1 MIFETLADIGCWEVI
16 TKIKGA
22 SFLMIKE
29 QTIDTLKS
37 FYNLMAQ
44 TRKVRFDIVNQLLSF
59 NSVSKGPYDALQ
71 SALISLEM
79 CLKEEHKTILKIDGS
94 EYIDV
99 DLTYEITELKKDI
112 YYLENGEEKFM
123 SYLESMHPNFSSHVQ
138 NGVAL
143 LKGKYFNCFI
153 TDRDGTT
160 NNYCGRYRSSV
171 QSIYNAVFLT
181 RFAKNATSN
190 PIIITSAPLK
200 DIGIV
205 DVSTIPDKVIIY
217 AASKGREFIDLSGT
231 RKSYPIDDQK
241 QQRIGRLNQELNQL
255 IKDPAYEKF
264 SMIGSGLQLKFGQ
277 TTIARQDI
285 NGSIPEAKSK
295 TFLTLVESIVKKLD
309 PAGKNFRI
317 EDTGLDIEI
326 ILTISD
332 EKAGLKDFDK
342 ADAVKYLDKELNL
355 GLGKGPHLICG
366 DTGSD
371 VPMLEAAMESTD
383 DTWSVFVTRNPELAD
398 RVKAVCPNSLTV
410 PEPDILMSILNQLAI
425 PQMTS

>member
-1 MIFETLADIGCWEVI
+1 
-16 TKIKGA
+16 
-22 SFLMIKE
+22 
-29 QTIDTLKS
+29 
-37 FYNLMAQ
+37 
-44 TRKVRFDIVNQLLSF
+44 
-59 NSVSKGPYDALQ
+59 
-71 SALISLEM
+71 M

-241 QQRIGRLNQELNQL
+241 QQLIGRLNQELNQL
-255 IKDPAYEKF
+255 IKDPANEKF

-295 TFLTLVESIVKKLD
+295 TFLALVESIVKKLD

>member
-295 TFLTLVESIVKKLD
+295 TFLALVENIVKKLD

>member
-1 MIFETLADIGCWEVI
+1 
-16 TKIKGA
+16 
-22 SFLMIKE
+22 MIKE

-205 DVSTIPDKVIIY
+205 DVSTTPDKVIIY

-241 QQRIGRLNQELNQL
+241 QQLIGRLNQELNQL

-295 TFLTLVESIVKKLD
+295 TFLALVESIVKKLD

>member
-200 DIGIV
+200 DIGLV

-241 QQRIGRLNQELNQL
+241 QLLIGRLNQELNQL

-295 TFLTLVESIVKKLD
+295 TFLALVENIVKKLD

>member
-1 MIFETLADIGCWEVI
+1 
-16 TKIKGA
+16 
-22 SFLMIKE
+22 MIKE

-44 TRKVRFDIVNQLLSF
+44 TREVRFDIVNQLLSF
-59 NSVSKGPYDALQ
+59 NSVSKGQYDALQ
-71 SALISLEM
+71 SALRSLEM
-79 CLKEEHKTILKIDGS
+79 CLKEEHKTTLKIDGS
-94 EYIDV
+94 EDIDV

-112 YYLENGEEKFM
+112 YYLENGEDKFI

-160 NNYCGRYRSSV
+160 NNYCGRYRSSI

-205 DVSTIPDKVIIY
+205 NVSTIPDKVIIY

-231 RKSYPIDDQK
+231 RKSYPVDNQK
-241 QQRIGRLNQELNQL
+241 QQLIGRLNRELSQL
-255 IKDPAYEKF
+255 IKEPAYEKF

-285 NGSIPEAKSK
+285 NDSILEAKSK
-295 TFLTLVESIVKKLD
+295 AFLALVENIVKKLD
-309 PAGKNFRI
+309 PAGENFRI

-332 EKAGLKDFDK
+332 EKVGLKDFDK

-371 VPMLEAAMESTD
+371 LPMLEAVMESTD
-383 DTWSVFVTRNPELAD
+383 DTWSVFVTQNPELAD
-398 RVKAVCPNSLTV
+398 RVRAVCPNALTV
-410 PEPDILMSILNQLAI
+410 PEPDILISILNQLAI
-425 PQMTS
+425 HQMTP

>member
-205 DVSTIPDKVIIY
+205 DVSTTPDKVIIY

-295 TFLTLVESIVKKLD
+295 TFLALVENIVKKLD

>member
-1 MIFETLADIGCWEVI
+1 MIE
-16 TKIKGA
+16 
-22 SFLMIKE
+22 E

-37 FYNLMAQ
+37 FYNLMSQ
-44 TRKVRFDIVNQLLSF
+44 TRTVRFDIVNQLLSF
-59 NSVSKGPYDALQ
+59 DSVPKNQLVALK
-71 SALISLEM
+71 SALRSLELCM
-79 CLKEEHKTILKIDGS
+79 KEEHKTTLKIDDS
-94 EYIDV
+94 EDIDV

-112 YYLENGEEKFM
+112 YYLENGENQFLH
-123 SYLESMHPNFSSHVQ
+123 YLESLHPDYSSHVQ
-138 NGVAL
+138 NSVARL
-143 LKGKYFNCFI
+143 EGKHFSCFI
-153 TDRDGTT
+153 TDRDGTI

-181 RFAKNATSN
+181 RFAKNVTSN
-190 PIIITSAPLK
+190 PIMITSAPLK

-205 DVSTIPDKVIIY
+205 NVSTIPDKVVVY

-241 QQRIGRLNQELNQL
+241 QRLIDRLNQELGQL
-255 IKDPAYEKF
+255 IEDPANEIF

-295 TFLTLVESIVKKLD
+295 TFSAMVESIVKKLD
-309 PAGKNFRI
+309 PAGENFRI

-355 GLGKGPHLICG
+355 SMDKGPHLICG

-371 VPMLEAAMESTD
+371 VPMLEAAMEKTT
-383 DTWSVFVTRNPELAD
+383 DTWSVFVTRNTELAA
-398 RVKAVCPNSLTV
+398 RVKAVCPNALTV
-410 PEPDILMSILNQLAI
+410 PEPDILVSDIKPAGNISDGVLNLELPRQL
-425 PQMTS
+425 QNF

>member
-1 MIFETLADIGCWEVI
+1 
-16 TKIKGA
+16 
-22 SFLMIKE
+22 MIKE
-29 QTIDTLKS
+29 QTIDTLKA
-37 FYNLMAQ
+37 FYNLMEQ
-44 TRKVRFDIVNQLLSF
+44 TREVRFDIVNQLLSF

-241 QQRIGRLNQELNQL
+241 QQLIGRLNQELNQL

-295 TFLTLVESIVKKLD
+295 TFLALVENIVKKLD

-371 VPMLEAAMESTD
+371 VPMLKAVMESTD

-398 RVKAVCPNSLTV
+398 RVKALCPNSLTV

>member
-1 MIFETLADIGCWEVI
+1 
-16 TKIKGA
+16 
-22 SFLMIKE
+22 
-29 QTIDTLKS
+29 
-37 FYNLMAQ
+37 
-44 TRKVRFDIVNQLLSF
+44 
-59 NSVSKGPYDALQ
+59 
-71 SALISLEM
+71 
-79 CLKEEHKTILKIDGS
+79 
-94 EYIDV
+94 
-99 DLTYEITELKKDI
+99 
-112 YYLENGEEKFM
+112 
-123 SYLESMHPNFSSHVQ
+123 MHPNFSSHVQ

-160 NNYCGRYRSSV
+160 NNYCGRYRSSI

-205 DVSTIPDKVIIY
+205 NVSTIPDKVIIY

-231 RKSYPIDDQK
+231 RKSYPVDNQK
-241 QQRIGRLNQELNQL
+241 QQLIGRLNQELSQL
-255 IKDPAYEKF
+255 IKEPAYEKF

-285 NGSIPEAKSK
+285 NDSILEAKSK
-295 TFLTLVESIVKKLD
+295 AFLALVENIVKKLD
-309 PAGKNFRI
+309 PAGENFRI

-332 EKAGLKDFDK
+332 EKVGLKDFDK

-371 VPMLEAAMESTD
+371 LPMLEAVMESTD
-383 DTWSVFVTRNPELAD
+383 DTWSVFVTQNPELAD
-398 RVKAVCPNSLTV
+398 RVRAVCPNALTV
-410 PEPDILMSILNQLAI
+410 PEPDILISILNQLAI
-425 PQMTS
+425 HQMTP

>member
-1 MIFETLADIGCWEVI
+1 
-16 TKIKGA
+16 
-22 SFLMIKE
+22 MIKE

-44 TRKVRFDIVNQLLSF
+44 TREVRFDIVNQLLSF
-59 NSVSKGPYDALQ
+59 NSVSKGQYDALQ
-71 SALISLEM
+71 SALRSLEM
-79 CLKEEHKTILKIDGS
+79 CLKEEHKTTLKIDGS
-94 EYIDV
+94 EDIDV

-112 YYLENGEEKFM
+112 YYLENGEDKFI

-160 NNYCGRYRSSV
+160 NNYCGRYRSSI

-205 DVSTIPDKVIIY
+205 NVSTIPDKVIIY

-231 RKSYPIDDQK
+231 RKSYPVDNQK
-241 QQRIGRLNQELNQL
+241 QQLIGRLNQELSQL
-255 IKDPAYEKF
+255 IKEPAYEKF

-285 NGSIPEAKSK
+285 NDSILEAKSK
-295 TFLTLVESIVKKLD
+295 AFLALVENIVKKLD
-309 PAGKNFRI
+309 PAGENFRI

-332 EKAGLKDFDK
+332 EKVGLKDFDK

-371 VPMLEAAMESTD
+371 VPMLEAVMESTD
-383 DTWSVFVTRNPELAD
+383 DTWSVFVTQNPELAD
-398 RVKAVCPNSLTV
+398 RVRAVCPNALTV
-410 PEPDILMSILNQLAI
+410 PEPDILISILNQLAI
-425 PQMTS
+425 HQMTP

>member
-1 MIFETLADIGCWEVI
+1 
-16 TKIKGA
+16 
-22 SFLMIKE
+22 
-29 QTIDTLKS
+29 
-37 FYNLMAQ
+37 MAQ
-44 TRKVRFDIVNQLLSF
+44 TREVRFDIVNQLLSF
-59 NSVSKGPYDALQ
+59 NSVTKGQYDALQ
-71 SALISLEM
+71 SALRSLEM
-79 CLKEEHKTILKIDGS
+79 CLKEEHKTTLKIDGS
-94 EYIDV
+94 EDIDV

-112 YYLENGEEKFM
+112 YYLENGEDKFT

-160 NNYCGRYRSSV
+160 NNYCGRYRSSI

-205 DVSTIPDKVIIY
+205 NVSTIPDKVIIY

-231 RKSYPIDDQK
+231 RKSYPVDNQK
-241 QQRIGRLNQELNQL
+241 QQLIGRLNQELSQL
-255 IKDPAYEKF
+255 IKEPTYEKF

-285 NGSIPEAKSK
+285 NDSILEAKSK
-295 TFLTLVESIVKKLD
+295 AFLALVENIVKKLD
-309 PAGKNFRI
+309 PAGENFRI

-332 EKAGLKDFDK
+332 EKVGLKDFDK
-342 ADAVKYLDKELNL
+342 ADAVKYLNKELNL

-371 VPMLEAAMESTD
+371 LPMLEAVMESTD
-383 DTWSVFVTRNPELAD
+383 DTWSVFVTQNPELAD
-398 RVKAVCPNSLTV
+398 RVRAVCPNALTV
-410 PEPDILMSILNQLAI
+410 PEPDILISILNQLAI
-425 PQMTS
+425 HQMTP

>member
-1 MIFETLADIGCWEVI
+1 
-16 TKIKGA
+16 
-22 SFLMIKE
+22 MIKE

-44 TRKVRFDIVNQLLSF
+44 TRKVRCDIVNQLLSF
-59 NSVSKGPYDALQ
+59 NSVSKGQYDALQ
-71 SALISLEM
+71 SALRSLEM
-79 CLKEEHKTILKIDGS
+79 CLKEEHKTTLKIDGS
-94 EYIDV
+94 EDIDV

-112 YYLENGEEKFM
+112 YYLENGEDKFI

-160 NNYCGRYRSSV
+160 NNYCGRYRSSI

-205 DVSTIPDKVIIY
+205 NVSTIPDKVIIY

-231 RKSYPIDDQK
+231 RKSYPVDNQK
-241 QQRIGRLNQELNQL
+241 QQLIGRLNRELSQL
-255 IKDPAYEKF
+255 IKEPAYEKF

-285 NGSIPEAKSK
+285 NDSILEAKSK
-295 TFLTLVESIVKKLD
+295 AFLALVENIVKKLD
-309 PAGKNFRI
+309 PAGENFRI

-332 EKAGLKDFDK
+332 EKVGLKDFDK

-371 VPMLEAAMESTD
+371 VPMLEAVMESTD
-383 DTWSVFVTRNPELAD
+383 DTWSVFVTQNPELAD
-398 RVKAVCPNSLTV
+398 RVRAVCPNALTV
-410 PEPDILMSILNQLAI
+410 PEPDILISILNQLAI
-425 PQMTS
+425 HQMTP

>member
-1 MIFETLADIGCWEVI
+1 
-16 TKIKGA
+16 
-22 SFLMIKE
+22 MIKE

-79 CLKEEHKTILKIDGS
+79 CLKEEHKATFKIDGS
-94 EYIDV
+94 EDIDV

-112 YYLENGEEKFM
+112 YYLENGEDKFM

-241 QQRIGRLNQELNQL
+241 QQLIGRLNQELNQL

-295 TFLTLVESIVKKLD
+295 IFLALVENIVKKLD